1 MKESVKLLLTL
12 GVLQL
17 KEAVCCEESA
27 VREHKESFERKKKR
41 ERERRGVTAQ
51 RVFPNN

>member
-1 MKESVKLLLTL
+1 MKLLLTL

-27 VREHKESFERKKKR
+27 VREHKESFERTKRERER
-41 ERERRGVTAQ
+41 ERERRGVTRQ
-51 RVFPNN
+51 RVFSNS